1 MTWEENV
8 TDYLRLRRQLGARLA
23 WPEHLLHQ
31 FATHLTAEGIEVI
44 TVTEAITWCSLLP
57 AGLTAV
63 PTTRASRRMTAVR
76 GLADYMHA
84 LNPIHEVPPRGV
96 FAGPAH
102 RQAPYIYSSAEIAA
116 VIRAAATLE
125 GGSRA
130 QTYPVLFALLAATG
144 LRVGEALALDRN
156 TADLEAGVL
165 LISRGKGR
173 DPRLVPL
180 HPTATAALERYAH
193 WCEDQHHDRR
203 LAFFTDAD
211 GERLKYATVR
221 DNWVHASTV
230 AGLRTASRQPRMH
243 DLRHTFAVNTLLGWY
258 RDGADVAAK
267 MPALSIY
274 LGHSDPANT
283 YWYLSAVPE
292 LLAHAAARL
301 DAVNT
306 REQVGS

>member
-1 MTWEENV
+1 MTWDENV

-31 FATHLTAEGIEVI
+31 FATHLTAAGIEII
-44 TVTEAITWCSLLP
+44 TITEAINWCSSLP
-57 AGLTAV
+57 EGMMTRPL
-63 PTTRASRRMTAVR
+63 TRASRRMTAVR
-76 GLADYMHA
+76 GLAVYMHA
-84 LNPIHEVPPRGV
+84 LNPIHEVPPPGV
-96 FAGPAH
+96 FAGPTH
-102 RQAPYIYSSAEIAA
+102 RQAPYIYTSAEITA
-116 VIRAAATLE
+116 VIRAAAALE
-125 GGSRA
+125 GGNRA

-144 LRVGEALALDRN
+144 LRVGEALALDWD
-156 TADLEAGVL
+156 TADLDAGVL

-180 HPTATAALERYAH
+180 HPSATAALERYTR
-193 WCEDQHHDRR
+193 WGEDQHHDRR
-203 LAFFTDAD
+203 PAFFTDAY

-221 DNWVHASTV
+221 DNWVHASTA

-301 DAVNT
+301 DAANT
-306 REQVGS
+306 GEQVGS

>member
-1 MTWEENV
+1 MTWDENV

-23 WPEHLLHQ
+23 WSEHLLHQ
-31 FATHLTAEGIEVI
+31 FATHLTAVGVEII
-44 TVTEAITWCSLLP
+44 TVTEAINWCSSLP
-57 AGLTAV
+57 EGVATRPL
-63 PTTRASRRMTAVR
+63 TRASRRMTAVR
-76 GLADYMHA
+76 GLAVYMHA

-96 FAGPAH
+96 FAGPTH
-102 RQAPYIYSSAEIAA
+102 RQAPYIYTSAEITA
-116 VIRAAATLE
+116 VIRAAALE

-144 LRVGEALALDRN
+144 LRVGEALALDRD
-156 TADLEAGVL
+156 TTDLDAGVL

-180 HPTATAALERYAH
+180 HPSATAALERYAH
-193 WCEDQHHDRR
+193 WSEDQHHDRR
-203 LAFFTDAD
+203 PAFFTDAD
-211 GERLKYATVR
+211 GKRLKYATVR
-221 DNWVHASTV
+221 DNWVHASTA
-230 AGLRTASRQPRMH
+230 AGLRTATRQPRMH

-258 RDGADVAAK
+258 RDGANVAAK

-301 DAVNT
+301 DAANT